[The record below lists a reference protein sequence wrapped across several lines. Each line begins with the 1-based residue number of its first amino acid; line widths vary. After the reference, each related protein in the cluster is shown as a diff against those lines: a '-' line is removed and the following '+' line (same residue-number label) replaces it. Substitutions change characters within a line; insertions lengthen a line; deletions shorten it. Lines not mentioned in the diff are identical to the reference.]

1 MDLSWIAEFWAR
13 YVPAWAVAL
22 LGLATAIVIALA
34 IHGAAFRVIDRLVQR
49 RWAASTAAAFLRRI
63 RWPTRLILLA
73 FAITAILPAL
83 PLAPELVLLLQRAAA
98 LALIALAGW
107 MAVSLVNL
115 GGDLITRR
123 YDITSP
129 DNFNARRVRT
139 QLSILLRT
147 VNFVLIVIT
156 VSIMLMTIPGVRE
169 FGVSLFASAGLAGI
183 AVGLAA
189 KPTLSNLI
197 AGLQIALAQ
206 PIRLDDV
213 VIVEGE
219 WGRIEEIN
227 ATYVLV
233 RIWDERRLVVPLTN
247 FIEKPF
253 QNWTRRDS
261 ALIGTVFW
269 RLDYTAPIE
278 LMRRKLDDFVREST
292 HWDGRTAVIQVTG
305 ADGQTIEVRALVSA
319 SESGS
324 AFDLRC
330 EVREKM
336 IAFLRENH
344 PYCLPRLREEHYQHA
359 IAGVAKNSAGSVQPA
374 E

>member
-1 MDLSWIAEFWAR
+1 MDLTWIADFWAR

-22 LGLATAIVIALA
+22 LGMATAVLIALV
-34 IHGAAFRVIDRLVQR
+34 IHGAAFRVINRLVQR

-63 RWPTRLILLA
+63 RWPTRFIILA
-73 FAITAILPAL
+73 FAITAILPGL
-83 PLAPELVLLLQRAAA
+83 PVAPELVLLIQRVAA
-98 LALIALAGW
+98 LALIAMAGW
-107 MAVSLVNL
+107 MAISLVNL
-115 GGDLITRR
+115 GGDLVTRR
-123 YDITSP
+123 YDMTVR
-129 DNFNARRVRT
+129 DNYTARRVRT

-147 VNFVLIVIT
+147 VNMVLIVIT

-219 WGRIEEIN
+219 WGRIEQIYS
-227 ATYVLV
+227 TYVQV
-233 RIWDERRLVVPLTN
+233 RLWDERRLVVPLTQ

-261 ALIGTVFW
+261 PLIGTVFW
-269 RLDYTAPIE
+269 RLDYTAPVE
-278 LMRRKLDDFVREST
+278 LMRKKLDEFVRESK
-292 HWDGRTAVIQVTG
+292 HWDGKTAVIQVTD
-305 ADGQTIEVRALVSA
+305 ADGETIEVRALVSA
-319 SESGS
+319 AESGS
-324 AFDLRC
+324 SFDLRC

-336 IAFLRENH
+336 IVFLNDQH
-344 PYCLPRLREEHYQHA
+344 PYCLPRRREEQ
-359 IAGVAKNSAGSVQPA
+359 IQKGVPA
-374 E
+374 NGNGANGAVRAAE

>member
-1 MDLSWIAEFWAR
+1 MNLTWIAEFWAR
-13 YVPAWAVAL
+13 YVPPWAVAL
-22 LGLATAIVIALA
+22 LGLATAIVIALVVHA
-34 IHGAAFRVIDRLVQR
+34 AAFRVIDRLVQR
-49 RWAASTAAAFLRRI
+49 RWSASTAAAFLRRI
-63 RWPTRLILLA
+63 RWPTRFILLA
-73 FAITAILPAL
+73 FAVTAVLPGL
-83 PLAPELVLLLQRAAA
+83 PVSAGLVLLLQRMAA
-98 LALIALAGW
+98 LALIAMAGW
-107 MAVSLVNL
+107 MAISLVNL
-115 GGDLITRR
+115 AGDLVNRR
-123 YDITSP
+123 YDIAAA
-129 DNFNARRVRT
+129 DNFTARRVRT

-219 WGRIEEIN
+219 WGRIEKIN
-227 ATYVLV
+227 ATYVQV
-233 RIWDERRLVVPLTN
+233 RIWDERRLVVPLTH

-253 QNWTRRDS
+253 QNWTRRHA
-261 ALIGTVFW
+261 ALIGTIFW

-278 LMRRKLDDFVREST
+278 AMRGKLDQFVRESK
-292 HWDGRTAVIQVTG
+292 HWDGKTAVIQVTD

-319 SESGS
+319 AESGS

-336 IAFLRENH
+336 IAFLREHH
-344 PYCLPRLREEHYQHA
+344 PYALPRLREEHYQHA
-359 IAGVAKNSAGSVQPA
+359 PLEANGANGAARPA